1 MSKPKNDYVIN
12 FKKLI
17 LNGVIGI
24 LAVAN
29 VALLCSAR
37 KSNNNKNTEEI
48 YDKSVI
54 SSDVIDTSQLISTLQ
69 LKNPNIPEHVDYTF
83 EEKDPNVPTYIVDY
97 DIDVTKF
104 YGFDNYKSQYEDE
117 KEEEIDEIETKNL
130 EKDIFTIPDN
140 ILMKEGTP
148 NSYIR
153 NFELNG
159 SNRYF
164 FQTYTNNHRSFNEQ
178 ETITERLTYLAEDI
192 LHFDS
197 PYITYNIIYEGV
209 KEIAEANLTNK
220 YKIEYISKLFDL
232 SNRDIFVM
240 YQYIS
245 EKVSENPQINYDEI
259 VNDILPVVFN
269 REKLNIIEA
278 QYFNSDNPY
287 TPIDYIA
294 NAFVESYINNE
305 QQDQTLDYMIEC
317 LFMRLVYNTP
327 EEFMNKYIPIKHN
340 LTEKEEKLVCTIQ
353 TKESNKNNYTCGYVV
368 GNIFGNRAYRVPRW
382 FINDGRDERNI
393 YTQMSRPGQ
402 STVFAHPEWYN
413 DIINEDPHQFAAWY
427 GVRNYL
433 YYGININP
441 NEYFVSKEYDYSGS
455 TQYVYNG
462 NHFYSDITDEV
473 IPYEEQIDYF
483 AEKYG
488 ITNNLDKGISLVLD

>member
-12 FKKLI
+12 FKKVI
-17 LNGVIGI
+17 LKGVIGI

-29 VALLCSAR
+29 VALLCNAR
-37 KSNNNKNTEEI
+37 KSENNKNKEEVYSSI
-48 YDKSVI
+48 I
-54 SSDVIDTSQLISTLQ
+54 SNNVIDASEFTVLT
-69 LKNPNIPEHVDYTF
+69 
-83 EEKDPNVPTYIVDY
+83 KDPNVPDHVVDCDETIDPNRPTYVVES

-104 YGFDNYKSQYEDE
+104 YGFDNYKSQDEDE
-117 KEEEIDEIETKNL
+117 KEEEIDEIETNHL

-140 ILMKEGTP
+140 ILMKDGTS
-148 NSYIR
+148 NFYIR
-153 NFELNG
+153 NFELNS

-164 FQTYTNNHRSFNEQ
+164 FQTYTNNHRPFNAEQ
-178 ETITERLTYLAEDI
+178 TITERLTYLAQDI

-197 PYITYNIIYEGV
+197 PYITYNTIYDGV
-209 KEIAEANLTNK
+209 REIAEANITNQ

-232 SNRDIFVM
+232 SNRDLFLM
-240 YQYIS
+240 YQYIN
-245 EKVSENPQINYDEI
+245 EKIIENPQINYDEI

-269 REKLNIIEA
+269 REKLNIISA
-278 QYFNSDNPY
+278 QYFNNNNAY

-294 NAFVESYINNE
+294 NAFVGSYISNE
-305 QQDQTLDYMIEC
+305 LQDQVLDYMVEC

-327 EEFMNKYIPIKHN
+327 EEFMNEYIPIKHN
-340 LTEKEEKLVCTIQ
+340 LTSEEEKLVCTIQ

-393 YTQMSRPGQ
+393 FKQMARPGQ
-402 STVFAHPEWYN
+402 SSVYSHPEWYL
-413 DIINEDPHQFAAWY
+413 DIINEDPHQFEAWF

-441 NEYFVSKEYDYSGS
+441 NEYFVSKDYDPNGS
-455 TQYVYNG
+455 IQYVDNG

-473 IPYEEQIDYF
+473 IPFEEQIDYF

-488 ITNNLDKGISLVLD
+488 ITNNLEEGISLVLD